1 MTRRKMTL
9 EEAYD
14 ILELLRELIHVL
26 ELDARDDDGDDDDGG
41 D

>member
-1 MTRRKMTL
+1 MRRRKISI

-14 ILELLRELIHVL
+14 LLELLRELIHVL
-26 ELDARDDDGDDDDGG
+26 ELDARDDDDDEDDGG